1 MLFKRGSIWHVNI
14 SRRGQKPIRCSAE
27 TTDKEKAQ
35 EFHDKLAS
43 EAWRTRKL
51 GEKPK
56 RRWEEA
62 VVSFLEHAR
71 KRSLGDDE
79 DKLRWLDSRLSGYP
93 LEVIAGVGDEG
104 FSKKWDAVLTE
115 KKAEGVTDSTL
126 NRYTALVRKIL
137 RDNGLYPKLR
147 TYQEPRPRGDFLVKE
162 LALETLRKAPEW
174 AKDPMLF
181 DWAIGSRWGNLL
193 GLEWSWI
200 DLQRRIWKP
209 NPELFKNGECPEL
222 PLSDFAISIIRRQF
236 GKHQQYVFVRD
247 GERITY
253 DAWRWM
259 WDKIR
264 PVVNG
269 KPITFHSAGRKTWAS
284 WLRQNGVSCEDIQD
298 AGGWKT
304 LSVVKD
310 TYAHIQPEHLQQ
322 HLEKLAG
329 TLHELD
335 THQRTELIQV
345 SAGKGI

>member
-1 MLFKRGSIWHVNI
+1 MLIKRGNVWHVSI
-14 SRRGQKPIRCSAE
+14 PRGGQKPIRCSAR
-27 TTDKEKAQ
+27 TSDKGKAQ
-35 EFHDKLAS
+35 EFHDKLANDS
-43 EAWRTRKL
+43 WRTRQL

-56 RRWEEA
+56 KRWEEA
-62 VVSFLEHAR
+62 VVSYLEHVR
-71 KRSLGDDE
+71 KRSLEDDKE
-79 DKLRWLDSRLSGYP
+79 KLRWLDSRLSGCT
-93 LEVIAGVGDEG
+93 LEEIAGVGDNG
-104 FSKKWDAVLTE
+104 FSKKWDAVLSE
-115 KKAEGVTDSTL
+115 KKAEVVSDATL

-137 RDNGLYPKLR
+137 RDHGILPKLR
-147 TYQEPRPRGDFLVKE
+147 TYQEPKPRRDFLTKE
-162 LALETLRKAPEW
+162 VAFETLQKAPDW
-174 AKDPMLF
+174 ARDPMLF
-181 DWAIGSRWGNLL
+181 DWAEGPRKENLL

-200 DLQRRIWKP
+200 DLQRRIWRP

-222 PLSDFAISIIRRQF
+222 PLSDFAIGIIRRQL
-236 GKHQQYVFVRD
+236 GKHQRYVFVRD
-247 GERITY
+247 GERITE

-284 WLRQNGVSCEDIQD
+284 WLRQHGVSCEDIQD

-310 TYAHIQPEHLQQ
+310 TYAHIQPEHLQK
-322 HLEKLAG
+322 HLEKLSG

-335 THQRTELIQV
+335 THQRIDVLQV